1 MSLFIFASF
10 QRSSCLRVADVSNRK
25 RKHVEAF
32 YEFMSSEKAGLF
44 TVSQCFL
51 KTVSGKPVN
60 LLRRVFLRTMDV
72 VRLVFIHSTTRTKRI
87 EKRGKPIIQVTRASE
102 MQGWLSCV
110 RIRLDRVVRFGET
123 SRQSLYVYNCSMK
136 INVC

>member
-10 QRSSCLRVADVSNRK
+10 QRSYCLRVADVSNRK
-25 RKHVEAF
+25 RKHVEVV

-44 TVSQCFL
+44 TMLQCFL
-51 KTVSGKPVN
+51 ITVSGKPVN

-102 MQGWLSCV
+102 MQG
-110 RIRLDRVVRFGET
+110 
-123 SRQSLYVYNCSMK
+123 
-136 INVC
+136 